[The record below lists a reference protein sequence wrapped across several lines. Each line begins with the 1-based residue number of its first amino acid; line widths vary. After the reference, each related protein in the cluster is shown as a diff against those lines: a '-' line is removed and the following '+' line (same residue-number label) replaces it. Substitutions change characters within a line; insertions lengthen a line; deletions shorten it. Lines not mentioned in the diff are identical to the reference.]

1 MSRHLIPCFLAFLLV
16 SASAALCSAQG
27 PLTREAVA
35 LAQAERYEEAEV
47 VMLQALNTKESM
59 DPTCWYVHA
68 FIQKSL
74 FVIRD
79 GRHPNSEAR
88 SAATDAA
95 IECAR
100 RNPEPKLEDELIA
113 LLSYLADTH
122 FEDAG
127 DAVRSS
133 QPGKA
138 EVARSHLKSYSDIQ
152 NFLNPHWDA
161 EPDEVWLDQLLG
173 EHAFV
178 QAEQAEQK
186 GAGPWFNW
194 GRACYERAAA
204 RKPDRFRSLYNL
216 AIHTYNQGVRQFKAS
231 EEDLDAVD
239 SALKQAAILWNLAAE
254 GLEQAISENA
264 ERASGYEAL
273 AVVSEALLNQGRVE
287 WCKAHL
293 VEMGVD

>member
-95 IECAR
+95 IE
-100 RNPEPKLEDELIA
+100 
-113 LLSYLADTH
+113 
-122 FEDAG
+122 
-127 DAVRSS
+127 
-133 QPGKA
+133 
-138 EVARSHLKSYSDIQ
+138 
-152 NFLNPHWDA
+152 
-161 EPDEVWLDQLLG
+161 
-173 EHAFV
+173 
-178 QAEQAEQK
+178 
-186 GAGPWFNW
+186 
-194 GRACYERAAA
+194 
-204 RKPDRFRSLYNL
+204 
-216 AIHTYNQGVRQFKAS
+216 
-231 EEDLDAVD
+231 
-239 SALKQAAILWNLAAE
+239 
-254 GLEQAISENA
+254 
-264 ERASGYEAL
+264 
-273 AVVSEALLNQGRVE
+273 
-287 WCKAHL
+287 
-293 VEMGVD
+293 